1 MSSTFTYEEDKALVR
16 RVVRGDERAFREFF
30 DHYYPR
36 VYRFCTRRLDG
47 PAAED
52 VAQTVMVQATR
63 KLASYRG
70 EAALFTWLGQIAR
83 NEISSHYR
91 SNARHRH
98 LVAMDDN
105 EQVRAEVESLAADPL
120 LNPDN
125 QVQQHQ
131 RQAMVGLILDHLPG
145 QYGNVLE
152 WKYIE
157 GLSVAE
163 IAERMNTS
171 VTAVQSMLARARKA
185 FQQQFQ
191 TLAVEVR
198 ELPFE
203 LSAVENKP

>member
-1 MSSTFTYEEDKALVR
+1 MANVLTYREDKALVR

-36 VYRFCTRRLDG
+36 VYRFCTRRLDD

-52 VAQTVMVQATR
+52 VAQIVMIQATR

-98 LVAMDDN
+98 LVALDDN

-120 LNPDN
+120 LNPDD
-125 QVQQHQ
+125 QAHQSQ
-131 RQAMVGLILDHLPG
+131 RQAMVALILDHLPG

-152 WKYIE
+152 WKYME

-163 IAERMNTS
+163 IAERMDTS
-171 VTAVQSMLARARKA
+171 ATAIQSMLARARKA

-191 TLAVEVR
+191 TLAAEVR

-203 LSAVENKP
+203 FSAVEREP